1 VARVPPPAEIALS
14 ATETRE
20 LARLAVAMAVVVL
33 IFALVGVAMVIETG
47 DPASAAGAAVM
58 AVLAGALI
66 NARRQL
72 MRGRSRLAVTLLVV
86 SVLAGVLVS
95 APIPPPVPALAAAP
109 IMAVAFALSFLDG
122 RPLKAALIAAWVVAV
137 VTAIITEFTPA
148 SPDLPPEFAAALRVG
163 GFAGLVG
170 LVALV
175 LYRHRRRLQQAVT
188 DAQTSSVA
196 LRDSE
201 ARYRTVVEGVRE
213 VIFRVDGEGRFT
225 LLNHAWEELTDHR
238 VANSIGRSIM
248 GFMHPDD
255 REHSSDIARP
265 IVQGQAKEYRHEF
278 RLVAREGADIW
289 VEAHA
294 RPIHD
299 DGGAFEGMS
308 GTLTDITLRH
318 KLEERL
324 LMQAFHD
331 DLTGLANRAL
341 FRDRVEHA
349 LTRRS
354 EDQRLVGLLFLDL
367 DRFKTVNDSLGHT
380 AGDELLVAIAQRL
393 HAALRPEDTIARLG
407 GDEFAILVED
417 VRTPQA
423 VLELAERMSA
433 TFDAPF
439 RLDEREI
446 TIRSSIGVVIASA
459 GRRTADDVLRDA
471 DVAMYRAKVTGR
483 GSYALFERS
492 MQAEIAARLELES
505 DLREAIERE
514 QLTLAYQPIVDL
526 RDGRIVAVE
535 ALARWS
541 HPRRGAV
548 PPSIFIASA
557 EESGLIIPLGGW
569 VIRRACLDLANLRRG
584 GGAAADLRLGVN
596 LSPRQLGDRSLI
608 ETVLGALRDAGLP
621 PDVLDLEI
629 TESLVLDCGEEGL
642 GYLRELRAAGC
653 GVSFDDFGTGFSSL
667 GNLRTL
673 PIDGLKIDLAFVSA
687 MLGGGVDT
695 AIVEAVV
702 RLGAALGLTVV
713 AEGVEDA
720 ATAERLAE
728 LGCPFGQGYYF
739 ARPEPLAAL
748 AARLA
753 DLTKLTPA
761 A

>member
-1 VARVPPPAEIALS
+1 M
-14 ATETRE
+14 TETRE

-33 IFALVGVAMVIETG
+33 IFALAGVAMVIETG

-86 SVLAGVLVS
+86 SVLAGVLVL
-95 APIPPPVPALAAAP
+95 APIPPPAPALAAAP

-122 RPLKAALIAAWVVAV
+122 RPLKAALIGAWVVAV
-137 VTAIITEFTPA
+137 LTALITEFTPP
-148 SPDLPPEFAAALRVG
+148 SPDLPAEFAAALRVG
-163 GFAGLVG
+163 GFAGVVG

-201 ARYRTVVEGVRE
+201 ARYRTVVEGVRD

-238 VANSIGRSIM
+238 VANSIGRSILV
-248 GFMHPDD
+248 FMHPDD
-255 REHSSDIARP
+255 REHSGDITHP
-265 IVQGQAKEYRHEF
+265 VVQGQVTEYRHEF
-278 RLVAREGADIW
+278 RLVGREGADIW

-299 DGGAFEGMS
+299 QEGGFAGMS

-318 KLEERL
+318 RLEERL

-417 VRTPQA
+417 VRTPQT
-423 VLELAERMSA
+423 VLDLAERMSA

-471 DVAMYRAKVTGR
+471 DVAMYRAKVNGR
-483 GSYALFERS
+483 GSYTLFEPS

-505 DLREAIERE
+505 DLREAIERDL
-514 QLTLAYQPIVDL
+514 LTLAYQPIVDL

-548 PPSIFIASA
+548 PPSVFIPSA
-557 EESGLIIPLGGW
+557 EESGLIIPLGAW
-569 VIRRACLDLANLRRG
+569 VMRRACLDLASLRRA
-584 GGAAADLRLGVN
+584 GGAAADLRLSVN

-608 ETVLGALRDAGLP
+608 ETVLGALRDSGLP
-621 PDVLDLEI
+621 PDVLELEI

-687 MLGGGVDT
+687 MLDGGVDA
-695 AIVEAVV
+695 AIVEAII
-702 RLGAALGLTVV
+702 RLGAALGLSVV

-728 LGCPFGQGYYF
+728 LGCLFGQGYHF
-739 ARPEPLAAL
+739 ARPEPVAAL

-753 DLTKLTPA
+753 ELTTLTPA